1 MTELGPVVDNPT
13 ASRFEL
19 KVDGQVAV
27 AEYQMAGTM
36 IVFTH
41 TEVPPALEGRG
52 VGSAL
57 ARGALDAA
65 RERGL
70 TIFPLCPFMES
81 YVRRHPEYLDLV
93 NPSVRRRVE

>member
-1 MTELGPVVDNPT
+1 MTDLGPVVDNPT

-19 KVDGQVAV
+19 SVDGQMAV
-27 AEYQMAGTM
+27 AEYQIAGTM

-41 TEVPPALEGRG
+41 TEVPPSLEGRG

-70 TIFPLCPFMES
+70 SIFPLCPFMES
-81 YVRRHPEYLDLV
+81 YVRRHREYLDLV
-93 NPSVRRRVE
+93 NPSIRRRLE